1 MIIRIILLILSFL
14 ILAAHFSRA
23 GNSVLTIL
31 CMLVPLLLFI
41 KRRWILLVFQILL
54 YCGVFVWINTIIQIA
69 SDRIDLGQPWIRMAI
84 ILGVLALITGLSGV
98 LLNSN
103 VIKKRYSRLQQ

>member
-23 GNSVLTIL
+23 DNLVLMIL
-31 CMLVPLLLFI
+31 CLLVPTLMFI
-41 KRRWILLVFQILL
+41 KRRWVLLVIQILL
-54 YCGVFVWINTIIQIA
+54 YCGVFVWINTIIQLA
-69 SDRIDLGQPWIRMAI
+69 SERIDLGQPWLRMGI
-84 ILGVLALITGLSGV
+84 ILSFIALITGLSGV

-103 VIKKRYSRLQQ
+103 AIKKKYTR